1 MLSGGAPEHA
11 GRRDHS
17 QAVGREVEHL
27 CAGLLHETPDDP
39 HPPPDH
45 TLLRRLPQ
53 VQYPAR
59 WLSNEIKPPSLK
71 QSSSKILT
79 KVYPVR

>member
-11 GRRDHS
+11 GRRDHR

-45 TLLRRLPQ
+45 TLLRRIP
-53 VQYPAR
+53 
-59 WLSNEIKPPSLK
+59 
-71 QSSSKILT
+71 
-79 KVYPVR
+79 